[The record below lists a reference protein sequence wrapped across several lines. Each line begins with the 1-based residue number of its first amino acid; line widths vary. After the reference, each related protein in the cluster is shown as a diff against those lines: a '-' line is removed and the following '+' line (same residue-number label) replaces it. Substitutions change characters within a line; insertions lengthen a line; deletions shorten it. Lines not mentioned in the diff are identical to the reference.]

1 MTQKIKLEIAR
12 KISSSSHIAIT
23 SHLRPDGDSI
33 YTSLALAEM
42 IELLGKK
49 VQVVSHD
56 PLPFPFYEFPET
68 ARIRTGQI
76 DPEGVDLVVLLECVD
91 VSRSGQTRIDH
102 LPKINIDHHYSNSP
116 YADLNW
122 IDPEASAV
130 GEMVYELLEPLGL
143 QINPRIAGFLYAAIF
158 SDTGSFQFSNT
169 SARALYTCYRLVEAG
184 ANPNLIAEKLLN
196 NNTASK
202 VRLLGRVLTSLTLNP
217 AGNLAILSMFR
228 RDLEE
233 VGLKDVDVEDITTIA
248 RSIKGVEMVIFFKEI
263 EPGVFRVSLRSKG
276 QANSA
281 LVAETYGGGG
291 HMHAAGFTVRGDLE
305 KLYREIPRVVEDIL
319 NKHRRQD

>member
-1 MTQKIKLEIAR
+1 MSQTIKLEIAR
-12 KISSSSHIAIT
+12 KIQASHHIAIT

-42 IELLGKK
+42 LDLLGKK
-49 VQVVSHD
+49 VQVVNHD

-68 ARIRTGQI
+68 ARIKRGQI
-76 DPEGVDLVVLLECVD
+76 DPEGLDLVILLECVD
-91 VSRSGQTRIDH
+91 VSRSGQTGIDH

-143 QINPRIAGFLYAAIF
+143 RPTPRIAEFLYAAIF

-169 SARALYTCYRLVEAG
+169 SARALYTCYRLAEAG
-184 ANPNLIAEKLLN
+184 ANPNAIAEKLLN
-196 NNTASK
+196 NNTAAK
-202 VRLLGRVLTSLTLNP
+202 VRLLGKVLTSLKINR
-217 AGNLAILSMFR
+217 AGNLAMLSMFR
-228 RDLEE
+228 RDIEE

-248 RSIKGVEMVIFFKEI
+248 RSIKGVEMVIFFKEM

-281 LVAETYGGGG
+281 LVAESYGGGG
-291 HMHAAGFTVRGDLE
+291 HMHAAGFTVYGEYE
-305 KLYREIPRVVEDIL
+305 KLSREIPLAVEEIL
-319 NKHRRQD
+319 RKNGAKS